1 MKIVIMG
8 PKGAGKSSI
17 GAVLSRMTGLQTLE
31 TDRLIEQL
39 HETRDGHY
47 LSCREIFVEHGE
59 EYFRALERDAAAQAG
74 AKDWHLIITGGSI
87 MLNPDSRRKLRENSL
102 IVYLVAPAQVLWPRA
117 TAEGL
122 PPWLI
127 GPDGPQ
133 RFEKQVVYRDEVL
146 RPFADVIVDTTEGTP
161 EELAEQVGAL
171 INEELA
177 ILSRA
182 ANTFGEIIRV
192 TTFGESHGPAIGA
205 VLDGVRP
212 GLDISED
219 IIQREL
225 DRRRPGQSK
234 IVTRRKES
242 DRVHLVS
249 GVFEGKTT
257 GAPVAMII
265 YNEDQKSSAYEDIRD
280 LFRPGHADFTFYQKY
295 GMRDHRGGGRSS
307 GRETAC
313 RVACGAVARELLA
326 KNGVRIVAHAIE
338 IGGIKASACD
348 YDVIE
353 TNPVRCAD
361 PEAAKAME
369 EAILAARKDCDSVG
383 GVVQLEI
390 LGVPA
395 GLGDPVFGK
404 LDARL
409 ASALL
414 TIGATTG
421 VEIGMGF
428 EQTRL
433 RGSQSN
439 DAMADGMFLTN
450 HCGGI
455 LGGISTGQPIV
466 MRVGVKPTS
475 SIAKE
480 QRTIDIFGQNQTIVV
495 KGRHDPCIVPRA
507 IPVIE
512 TMAALTILDMWE
524 VQARLR
530 PEWGERWGFPGTNES

>member
-17 GAVLSRMTGLQTLE
+17 GAVLSRMTGLQTLD
-31 TDRLIEQL
+31 TDALIEQL
-39 HETRDGHY
+39 HESRDGHF
-47 LSCREIFVEHGE
+47 LTCREIFVEHGE
-59 EYFRALERDAAAQAG
+59 EYFRNLEREVAAQAG
-74 AKDWHLIITGGSI
+74 AMDWHLIITGGSI

-102 IVYLVAPAQVLWPRA
+102 IVYLIAPAQVLWPRA
-117 TAEGL
+117 TREGL

-127 GPDGPQ
+127 GPDGPE
-133 RFEKQVVYRDEVL
+133 RFEKQVAYRDEVL
-146 RPFADVIVDTTEGTP
+146 RPFADVIVDTSEGTP

-205 VLDGVRP
+205 ILDGVRP
-212 GLDISED
+212 GLDISEE
-219 IIQREL
+219 IIQHEL

-242 DRVHLVS
+242 DRVHLMS
-249 GVFEGKTT
+249 GVFDGKTT
-257 GAPVAMII
+257 GAPIAMII
-265 YNEDQKSSAYEDIRD
+265 YNEDQKSSAYDDIRE
-280 LFRPGHADFTFYQKY
+280 LFRPGHADYTFYQKY
-295 GMRDHRGGGRSS
+295 GLRDHRGGGRSS

-326 KNGVRIVAHAIE
+326 KNGVQIVAHAIE
-338 IGGIKASACD
+338 IAGIKAATRDLS
-348 YDVIE
+348 VIE

-383 GVVQLEI
+383 GIVQLEV
-390 LGVPA
+390 LGVPP

-433 RGSQSN
+433 RGSASN
-439 DAMADGMFLTN
+439 DNMADGAFLTN
-450 HCGGI
+450 HCGGV

-466 MRVGVKPTS
+466 MRVGMKPTS

-480 QRTIDIFGQNQTIVV
+480 QRTLDIYGENRSIVV

-507 IPVIE
+507 VPVIE
-512 TMAALTILDMWE
+512 SMAALTILDLWE

-530 PEWGERWGFPGTNES
+530 PEWGARWGFPGTAS